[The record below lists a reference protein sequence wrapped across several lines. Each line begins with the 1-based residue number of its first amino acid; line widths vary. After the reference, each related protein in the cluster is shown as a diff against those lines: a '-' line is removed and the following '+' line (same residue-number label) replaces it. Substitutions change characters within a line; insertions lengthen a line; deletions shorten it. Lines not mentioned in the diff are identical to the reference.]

1 MQKALHPVD
10 QEISFKYLWQIL
22 YISVQTTFL
31 QNTRFLDWFKSTPER
46 FILNQFFAKLI
57 TKCYYSYKNTFHVGN
72 VGLQRSLIYIPL
84 IYYFHTTDS
93 VFWCSA
99 IMRTGR

>member
-22 YISVQTTFL
+22 YISVQTNFL

-46 FILNQFFAKLI
+46 LVGMTLIL
-57 TKCYYSYKNTFHVGN
+57 
-72 VGLQRSLIYIPL
+72 
-84 IYYFHTTDS
+84 
-93 VFWCSA
+93 
-99 IMRTGR
+99 